1 MGHPL
6 NLTFVFKINEKI
18 YAELD
23 SSVWVAAGTESLY
36 EGTDGHTAGSDGE
49 GER

>member
-36 EGTDGHTAGSDGE
+36 EATDGPDGG